1 MHRGLRGRHLGRR
14 ARGRSGFSFTPP
26 QTPTPPPRRRTTR
39 GPSRSARSIL
49 GASTP
54 DAWKSLGLDI
64 DGQASTRTST
74 GVCQLAQGAP
84 PSTHDDGDGG
94 IDNSFGANLVPV
106 LTTVMGSDVIA
117 QMNAS
122 FAAGE
127 PVNILGV
134 HGLAAAGGDATLL
147 GTFDSMPFDTA
158 WLTNGIVVGGPSA
171 LETQLT
177 LGRVTSGSRSAE
189 LVLPITHVQVVAP
202 LADAGWSVQ
211 GGVLSGILPTE
222 EAVSAVVT
230 FATAMKP
237 GIDSQTLTVF
247 EDAVRQASDIL
258 VDGTQDP
265 TKACDGISIGLG
277 FTAEGHPSFLDPHL
291 PASLG
296 RPLPVESSVQ
306 P

>member
-1 MHRGLRGRHLGRR
+1 M
-14 ARGRSGFSFTPP
+14 
-26 QTPTPPPRRRTTR
+26 
-39 GPSRSARSIL
+39 
-49 GASTP
+49 
-54 DAWKSLGLDI
+54 
-64 DGQASTRTST
+64 
-74 GVCQLAQGAP
+74 
-84 PSTHDDGDGG
+84 
-94 IDNSFGANLVPV
+94 
-106 LTTVMGSDVIA
+106 
-117 QMNAS
+117 
-122 FAAGE
+122 
-127 PVNILGV
+127 
-134 HGLAAAGGDATLL
+134 
-147 GTFDSMPFDTA
+147 
-158 WLTNGIVVGGPSA
+158 
-171 LETQLT
+171 
-177 LGRVTSGSRSAE
+177 
-189 LVLPITHVQVVAP
+189 QVVAP